1 MYFVLCIYAV
11 SFDVA
16 SAMAASRGPY
26 WAGMPPV
33 WVVLTAF
40 PALPCPE
47 ISEAAGQ
54 APDNI
59 VGGYHSGGSQVQ
71 NVQARVQGVA
81 ARLFQKLKRR
91 QH

>member
-16 SAMAASRGPY
+16 SAIAASRGPY

-40 PALPCPE
+40 PALPYLSDE
-47 ISEAAGQ
+47 FFLSRSFFELAWEM
-54 APDNI
+54 
-59 VGGYHSGGSQVQ
+59 SG
-71 NVQARVQGVA
+71 
-81 ARLFQKLKRR
+81 
-91 QH
+91 